1 MDRVQEED
9 YKRMYLEKLSEM
21 SDLRD
26 VVRSKDQTIAELQN
40 RLKEMDIRS
49 GTVLPNW
56 MESMKL
62 SKKIASTS

>member
-1 MDRVQEED
+1 MDRVQEEE

-49 GTVLPNW
+49 GKVLPNW
-56 MESMKL
+56 MESMCP
-62 SKKIASTS
+62 I